1 MIPNHAL
8 ASLIHAQTHTG
19 ESSAEHS
26 PRIKA
31 PSDSFIVKPEKEL
44 LRGMFV
50 LKIEQRDAET
60 PLCSEMIYFRRKLQ
74 GHAARRL

>member
-1 MIPNHAL
+1 M
-8 ASLIHAQTHTG
+8 
-19 ESSAEHS
+19 
-26 PRIKA
+26 
-31 PSDSFIVKPEKEL
+31 SDSFIVKPEKEL